1 MSLVFWLSFGA
12 GSVYSLRKE
21 LNKPLGFGLPTAY
34 MTSVTLLSSLRA
46 LGDKEGIIH
55 PEELRRF
62 PKTLV
67 ASVIATGTFF
77 CLGHLFT
84 KMAYPV
90 FTDDVPMTSSKLIHT

>member
-21 LNKPLGFGLPTAY
+21 LNKPLGFGLPLAY
-34 MTSVTLLSSLRA
+34 MTSVIFLGALRS
-46 LGDKEGIIH
+46 LGDKEGIVH

-62 PKTLV
+62 PKTLG
-67 ASVIATGTFF
+67 ASGIATGTFF
-77 CLGHLFT
+77 CLGHLIT

-90 FTDDVPMTSSKLIHT
+90 FTDDVPMSHSKPIHT